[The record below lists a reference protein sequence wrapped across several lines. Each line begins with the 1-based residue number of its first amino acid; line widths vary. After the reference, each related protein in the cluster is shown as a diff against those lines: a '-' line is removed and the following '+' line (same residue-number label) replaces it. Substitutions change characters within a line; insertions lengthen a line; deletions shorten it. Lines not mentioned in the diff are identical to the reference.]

1 MFRSL
6 IFSWRSASRGQY
18 VQSPVY
24 RREGIEVCVRK
35 RLPRGDVMGLAHGQ
49 QEKVKEAAE
58 KVEGIAKYR
67 KEKADKNEN

>member
-1 MFRSL
+1 
-6 IFSWRSASRGQY
+6 
-18 VQSPVY
+18 
-24 RREGIEVCVRK
+24 
-35 RLPRGDVMGLAHGQ
+35 MGLAHGQ